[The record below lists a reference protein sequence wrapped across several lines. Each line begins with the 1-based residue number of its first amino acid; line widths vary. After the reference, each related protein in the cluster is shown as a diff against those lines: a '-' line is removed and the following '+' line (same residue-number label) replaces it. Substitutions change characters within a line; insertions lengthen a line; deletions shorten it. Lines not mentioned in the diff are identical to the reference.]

1 MDIKTTYNVK
11 VGTPESLTNF
21 NKLSNKDLPLIQTQ
35 KIDTQFNQ
43 GKHRVDVHFYS
54 LDGRLLQSKVNSTN
68 YSIQAGSSNVLDEV
82 VDIIVD
88 PTKDVV
94 DAGYENG
101 DINVLYNFVNTLY
114 SNSNTRPI
122 FYVESISPDRRE
134 IRALTNDLDKDT
146 IVDFTNQIKTRLEEQ
161 PYFEDFRT
169 NFGKN
174 KLPIAVNIE
183 TSEYKGDQAIFI
195 RFYDALPTEFTVKST
210 FLVEELIGNSVLY
223 EVTTKVDAETVDG
236 TIALRGANFN
246 IELVEENNNPTGY
259 LSYDELFSYPVT
271 NSYYEVYSLFN
282 EKGAQI
288 SIDHSDFS
296 EFVQFSSAEERIRNF
311 YYKASL
317 LESYRNQI
325 DERTS
330 LTASIEENIRGIVNN
345 FDHYDR
351 YLYFETGSDAW
362 PKNSSTRP
370 YTLFS
375 TGSSEVQTWYTG
387 KINEASLFDAQ
398 NQDRLTNTIPSFIRE
413 DLNNAPYSLF
423 VDMIG
428 QHFDNLWIYSK
439 AVTSKYDADN
449 RLDFGI
455 SKDLVRDA
463 VENFG
468 ITLYNNNEAL
478 ENLFSAFTGE
488 SYNSGSE
495 DIRSLIVAVEGSGS
509 LVGSSGN
516 EHLQPM
522 PKSSYQKEV
531 YKRIYHNIPL
541 LLKSKG
547 TERGLRALINS
558 LGVPSDTLSIKMY
571 GGATESGSIFYGS
584 ETEFTSSLD
593 KIRITNTD
601 TVTTGSTL
609 SSFTSVVNPGK
620 DYSTDLHT
628 VEVGFS
634 PTDNLNKFIKAH
646 PSMSS
651 FNIDEYIGDPGLAYS
666 SDYAT
671 LDELADTV
679 FTSGSSY
686 TNVYNAFDFVRLI
699 KFFDNSLFRIIKDF
713 VPARSNISTGI
724 IIKPHILD
732 RSKVKQPEVKWSNQT
747 SPKFLHTST
756 ELDFTGSYY
765 STNFSIDAN
774 IETAFITGSTGLD
787 SGYTSSYTET
797 YANPSGGFQTLT
809 RNNHDEASYTGE
821 FSGSIIEVSNGD
833 LTAKNTFRKL
843 EPEEFSFKYI
853 PRNDFTANS
862 SAIAGTGYQLGI
874 VGQVGNVT
882 SPAQSE
888 TGTAIEVTIDDIDDY
903 FADFRISGGPN
914 NIGGYPG
921 GYPDEDT
928 ATVTYY
934 TDEALA
940 DGETLL
946 IDVTA
951 EFGSAFYTSGYPDNS
966 GLSKLVVEII
976 SGSTVV
982 ATNTLQ
988 RNTSFNTVISD
999 LRTATISYENNTGAT
1014 LDGFTQE
1021 YYYRVRYSSNY
1032 NSIYSQNFIDAS
1044 ITFNPR
1050 RLVFD
1055 DDAITVWLSEDTS
1068 ANYTASMVE
1077 ALAIPL
1083 SSTTNGSMLEYVR
1096 EAKEVVFEY
1105 PAYVPT
1111 DNYDNTV
1118 ITSSVEGG
1126 SYRVSTSIQDNDI
1139 LLNHITSAPYSASFT
1154 QALPDINPGENV
1166 EFNFTVDFDSYWNT
1180 YLNTYNLADTP
1191 FVTAS
1196 IRNRTTGV
1204 VTDNLSFEIQ
1214 QGQYPNEYKRSL
1226 KYENSTG
1233 LALSDLEFYYQV
1245 NVPKADKGAGN
1256 PVVNLKNIAINYRV
1270 PTVVFNKADVK
1281 STQKLLSTI
1290 YVDIE
1295 PNIEVFSGSLTYFV
1309 PSTNYYKVGFIPGEL
1324 ELFRFN
1330 EYASTSNNVDSLRRS
1345 SRILQV
1351 DDMSYSPNQ
1360 GPYRGFF
1367 LPGNYEVISSS
1378 IANGV
1383 QGLNERFFAQI
1394 QDSNYSSTPWRN
1406 PRYDGSKTTNRVG
1419 AIRTVGRE
1427 PALTYEPFDATTF
1440 DSASITTDI
1449 KAKFTGSDQV
1459 EAEIVYYNSY
1469 ELDQGLDTA
1478 LFNIDSLETNSTRD
1492 QFTTTTYSFGMG
1504 NNLVGSGKFFGN
1516 LSPLLSTDDVSIEF
1530 TVRLQNIDAAE
1541 LSTAGLTVTVTDTGD
1556 PTILA
1561 QSTFSGTDFTV
1572 GSTISKTISLEPS
1585 LDVVLPILEFNF
1597 TNFTGAGGGD
1607 PDVILTITSLKTQT
1621 LLPIHSNR
1629 LNIIEAD
1636 GAGRTFFYRET
1647 APTPTSPNGFSP
1659 LINSKIYR
1667 FGNNTVYTTDDKGI
1681 VVRIEE

>member
-223 EVTTKVDAETVDG
+223 EVTTKVDAEAVDG

-296 EFVQFSSAEERIRNF
+296 EFIQFSSAEERIRNF

-325 DERTS
+325 VARAS

-375 TGSSEVQTWYTG
+375 TGSSQVQSWYTG
-387 KINEASLFDAQ
+387 KINQASLFDAQ

-509 LVGSSGN
+509 LTGSLGN
-516 EHLQPM
+516 SHLQPM

-593 KIRITNTD
+593 KIRISNTD

-609 SSFTSVVNPGK
+609 SSFTSVVKPGK

-666 SDYAT
+666 SNYAT

-699 KFFDNSLFRIIKDF
+699 KFFDNSLFRVIKDF

-724 IIKPHILD
+724 IVKPHILD

-756 ELDFTGSYY
+756 DLDYTGSYY

-787 SGYTSSYTET
+787 GEYTSSYTET
-797 YANPSGGFQTLT
+797 YANPSGGYQILT

-821 FSGSIIEVSNGD
+821 FSGSLVKVSNGNLNED
-833 LTAKNTFRKL
+833 NPFKYIKNSG
-843 EPEEFSFKYI
+843 FSFKFFPSSSFSSLSSFI
-853 PRNDFTANS
+853 QSDFS
-862 SAIAGTGYQLGI
+862 STD
-874 VGQVGNVT
+874 NVT
-882 SPAQSE
+882 LWISQS
-888 TGTAIEVTIDDIDDY
+888 IV
-903 FADFRISGGPN
+903 SN
-914 NIGGYPG
+914 
-921 GYPDEDT
+921 
-928 ATVTYY
+928 
-934 TDEALA
+934 
-940 DGETLL
+940 
-946 IDVTA
+946 
-951 EFGSAFYTSGYPDNS
+951 YTS
-966 GLSKLVVEII
+966 
-976 SGSTVV
+976 ST
-982 ATNTLQ
+982 
-988 RNTSFNTVISD
+988 I
-999 LRTATISYENNTGAT
+999 
-1014 LDGFTQE
+1014 
-1021 YYYRVRYSSNY
+1021 
-1032 NSIYSQNFIDAS
+1032 
-1044 ITFNPR
+1044 
-1050 RLVFD
+1050 
-1055 DDAITVWLSEDTS
+1055 
-1068 ANYTASMVE
+1068 E
-1077 ALAIPL
+1077 ALAIPTV
-1083 SSTTNGSMLEYVR
+1083 SPNAGNIASVLEN
-1096 EAKEVVFEY
+1096 ATEVVFEY
-1105 PAYVPT
+1105 VKFITTNEFVTSPRRLSFVNNSGQELQDENIQLLVSENSINSSHEISFT
-1111 DNYDNTV
+1111 GDTV
-1118 ITSSVEGG
+1118 GG
-1126 SYRVSTSIQDNDI
+1126 NE
-1139 LLNHITSAPYSASFT
+1139 PYSASLEIDFANIPNNT
-1154 QALPDINPGENV
+1154 QVDIPFNYQVLHTSQGGTDSKLIVQLRDKTTDVAYSGMSFSLDLNNFETGTQLLSFKNETGSPLQNV
-1166 EFNFTVDFDSYWNT
+1166 EFLFRVTVQAVGSPPNNIPEVSIT
-1180 YLNTYNLADTP
+1180 NLQAKYKED
-1191 FVTAS
+1191 
-1196 IRNRTTGV
+1196 G
-1204 VTDNLSFEIQ
+1204 
-1214 QGQYPNEYKRSL
+1214 QGFYSSGIHTRKRL
-1226 KYENSTG
+1226 KDAY
-1233 LALSDLEFYYQV
+1233 
-1245 NVPKADKGAGN
+1245 
-1256 PVVNLKNIAINYRV
+1256 
-1270 PTVVFNKADVK
+1270 
-1281 STQKLLSTI
+1281 
-1290 YVDIE
+1290 
-1295 PNIEVFSGSLTYFV
+1295 
-1309 PSTNYYKVGFIPGEL
+1309 YYKLTDVITIPTSSAQLGVSSSQQYNVGLLPESN

-1330 EYASTSNNVDSLRRS
+1330 DFASTSNSVDSVRNSTTRLT
-1345 SRILQV
+1345 V
-1351 DDMSYSPNQ
+1351 DERTYTPTQ
-1360 GPYRGFF
+1360 GSYRGLF

-1383 QGLNERFFAQI
+1383 EGLDKRFFAEI
-1394 QDSNYSSTPWRN
+1394 QDSNYYSTGWRN
-1406 PRYDGSKTTNRVG
+1406 GRYDGTETTNIAQG
-1419 AIRTVGRE
+1419 TATVGQE
-1427 PALTYEPFDATTF
+1427 PSLTFSSF
-1440 DSASITTDI
+1440 N
-1449 KAKFTGSDQV
+1449 GS
-1459 EAEIVYYNSY
+1459 
-1469 ELDQGLDTA
+1469 
-1478 LFNIDSLETNSTRD
+1478 LFSTNSTTAEIEAI
-1492 QFTTTTYSFGMG
+1492 FS
-1504 NNLVGSGKFFGN
+1504 GSDKKE
-1516 LSPLLSTDDVSIEF
+1516 DDVEVYF
-1530 TVRLQNIDAAE
+1530 NTY
-1541 LSTAGLTVTVTDTGD
+1541 GLNKKNDLTLTSVASAV
-1556 PTILA
+1556 
-1561 QSTFSGTDFTV
+1561 SGTPSNPTV
-1572 GSTISKTISLEPS
+1572 SAIS
-1585 LDVVLPILEFNF
+1585 V
-1597 TNFTGAGGGD
+1597 TNFTVNLPNNNLGEARYSGSIGPVGSSNL
-1607 PDVILTITSLKTQT
+1607 VRVTYT
-1621 LLPIHSNR
+1621 LLFENLLQSAINSGGSNLTLR
-1629 LNIIEAD
+1629 LIDGTTVKASKSVDIKNITQGTVQTFETHISPPSTDIVNAALQFYFDGFEGDGSSSPDITLNILDIKRFSD
-1636 GAGRTFFYRET
+1636 GTLIPSTINSNNIVTSSTYKRTILSKQIP
-1647 APTPTSPNGFSP
+1647 PTPTNSSGYER
-1659 LINSKIYR
+1659 LISAKVYR
-1667 FGNNTVYTTDDKGI
+1667 FDTGEVYTTNDRGI
-1681 VVRIEE
+1681 VTNIE